1 MLQKRFELSY
11 YRYLRVQLMVK
22 KKTKSLS
29 SRKTQVPLCNEFFKN
44 SILRVKRD
52 WKYLHNLGILNV
64 TYGVSLMLL
73 ILSTLESRFLVTKD
87 FAQQLKDKKML
98 ASN

>member
-1 MLQKRFELSY
+1 LKIP
-11 YRYLRVQLMVK
+11 
-22 KKTKSLS
+22 
-29 SRKTQVPLCNEFFKN
+29 TQ
-44 SILRVKRD
+44 SI
-52 WKYLHNLGILNV
+52 GILNV

-98 ASN
+98 AST